1 MSDPSSPEHRKN
13 RFRLEPGEAGLN
25 SSPSAGTAGRRLHDA
40 SGDAVFIDDPDPR
53 HASRMRFRYFLM
65 GGLAL
70 LAIVA
75 GLALYYFLGT
85 GAEGDAANGQP
96 REFQR
101 VGEQLKDEYYIPTDN
116 VSAELARAIGLYRAA
131 ERDGA
136 KRAFQKFI
144 SDDNA
149 DAEKA
154 IAAVFLGVMAVEV
167 DRLSEAKQQ
176 FVRALRYNRESV
188 AALVNLAL
196 VERRLGNHADAQ
208 QYARQARGLAP
219 GNRNVALVLG
229 NILNESQDVDGAI
242 DTYREGLANAP
253 DDPLLLY
260 NTGLSLLRQNKYEE
274 ALLEFSKAHAAGLA
288 GRGTSAGSAYAGGIA
303 VQARA
308 HMGQIYFRQGNLE
321 MAADALSDVVRLA
334 PDNGKY
340 RYNLG
345 VVYLRLN
352 RPRDALAEFR
362 LALEAGTNEAQVYRA
377 LAQAFQS
384 PELNQ
389 PALAIR
395 ALEKGL
401 YLRPDDIETLF
412 QLGDLYYTQSDFL
425 PAARS
430 FAKIVNITPGDAN
443 TEAAYL
449 RLAQVYSQ
457 MERHNDAIDV
467 LEKAAAINPQNRRIY
482 YQLGQVYERAGRR
495 DLAVQNWERALR
507 DADSATGNSAP
518 GASGSR
524 LEREDERA
532 IRLAMARVYR
542 GDGAHELALRQYRRI
557 RERNSEVPAIESDP
571 ELDQEI
577 GLSYMAL
584 KNYPNAIASFEAV
597 AAAPSATETMRRNAF
612 VQIAAAQAESE
623 TGADLES
630 ARANINKAVRLD
642 PADAEA
648 RMLQAYILMKTRSMV
663 DREKAV
669 EILRAV
675 TRSDIDAQAASKAH
689 NLLGLAYMDSSEYR
703 RALAS
708 FEQAVRLD
716 PGNTDA
722 YRNQRA
728 AANAYEKNL

>member
-13 RFRLEPGEAGLN
+13 RFQLEPGEAGVE
-25 SSPSAGTAGRRLHDA
+25 PGAGAAGRRLHDA

-53 HASRMRFRYFLM
+53 HASRMRFRYFLI
-65 GGLAL
+65 GGIAL
-70 LAIVA
+70 LAIVT
-75 GLALYYFLGT
+75 GLALYYFLGP
-85 GAEGDAANGQP
+85 GAGGDAANNQQP

-101 VGEQLKDEYYIPTDN
+101 VGEQLKDEFYIPTDN

-219 GNRNVALVLG
+219 GDRNVALVLG
-229 NILNESQDVDGAI
+229 NILNESQDVEGAI
-242 DTYREGLANAP
+242 DTYREGLVNAP

-260 NTGLSLLRQNKYEE
+260 ITGLSLLRQNKLEE
-274 ALLEFSKAHAAGLA
+274 ALLEFSKAARAA
-288 GRGTSAGSAYAGGIA
+288 AGSAYAGGIA

-321 MAADALSDVVRLA
+321 MAADSLSDVVRLA

-362 LALEAGTNEAQVYRA
+362 LALDAGTNEAQVYRA

-401 YLRPDDIETLF
+401 YLRPDDIDTLF
-412 QLGDLYYTQSDFL
+412 QLGDLYYGQSDFL

-430 FAKIVNITPGDAN
+430 FAQIVNITPGDAN
-443 TEAAYL
+443 TESAYL
-449 RLAQVYSQ
+449 RLAQEYSQ

-467 LEKAAAINPQNRRIY
+467 LEKAAAINPQNVRIY

-507 DADSATGNSAP
+507 DADAAAAEGSAAG
-518 GASGSR
+518 GVQ
-524 LEREDERA
+524 LERDDERA
-532 IRLAMARVYR
+532 IRLAMARAYR
-542 GDGAHELALRQYRRI
+542 SDGAHELALRQYRRI
-557 RERNSEVPAIESDP
+557 RERNNETPAIESDP

-597 AAAPSATETMRRNAF
+597 AAAQSATETMRRNAF
-612 VQIAAAQAESE
+612 VQIAAAQAESD

-630 ARANINKAVRLD
+630 ARANINKAVRMD